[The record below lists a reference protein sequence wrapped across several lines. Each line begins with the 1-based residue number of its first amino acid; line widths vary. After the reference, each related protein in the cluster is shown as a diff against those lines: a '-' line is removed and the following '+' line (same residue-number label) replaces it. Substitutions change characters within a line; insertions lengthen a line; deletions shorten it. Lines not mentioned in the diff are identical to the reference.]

1 MGAGGENVLE
11 CSRKKQVQI
20 KGPKAGA
27 RPRNSKEAT
36 ALK

>member
-1 MGAGGENVLE
+1 MGGGGENVLE
-11 CSRKKQVQI
+11 CSRKKQ

-27 RPRNSKEAT
+27 RSRNKKEGT